1 MGNQP
6 IAHGQILISFFIMR
20 KLSYIQRDFFH
31 KYHSTYQHII
41 FCNDATAIVGYN
53 QEKILD
59 YYPDFGAVNMKNE
72 IIVPFKY
79 YKVFKC
85 GLFFFAI
92 DDFNDIDLYDI
103 KGKYYGKF
111 SQISKTNF
119 PIIIKI
125 YNEEDPN
132 TFRLIFRHKKISK
145 GSFDADY
152 CVSDG
157 IMLLHSVSNNW
168 GAIKNTSLII
178 PFKYCA
184 ITTVQHTYAF
194 GLIEKTVKNSILY
207 DCEIMKLSK
216 QKSKIL
222 GLLFSNQ
229 DIERTKAI
237 LSQKDYHFESRIDTQ
252 VLQILKE
259 IPPSKLTWL
268 VTDENNQK
276 LSGLGYMEIYTKEDE
291 EVFCDSNEKE
301 EYDDGHDLLNDV
313 FDGDY
318 EAMASCFID

>member
-1 MGNQP
+1 MDNQP

-41 FCNDATAIVGYN
+41 FCNNATAIVGYN

-132 TFRLIFRHKKISK
+132 TFRLIFRHKK
-145 GSFDADY
+145 Y
-152 CVSDG
+152 
-157 IMLLHSVSNNW
+157 
-168 GAIKNTSLII
+168 
-178 PFKYCA
+178 
-184 ITTVQHTYAF
+184 
-194 GLIEKTVKNSILY
+194 
-207 DCEIMKLSK
+207 
-216 QKSKIL
+216 
-222 GLLFSNQ
+222 
-229 DIERTKAI
+229 
-237 LSQKDYHFESRIDTQ
+237 
-252 VLQILKE
+252 LKE
-259 IPPSKLTWL
+259 VLMQITVFQMESCYYIPYQIIG
-268 VTDENNQK
+268 EQ
-276 LSGLGYMEIYTKEDE
+276 
-291 EVFCDSNEKE
+291 
-301 EYDDGHDLLNDV
+301 
-313 FDGDY
+313 
-318 EAMASCFID
+318 